1 MLALFSLT
9 IFLSAALLFL
19 VQPLAGKILLPAL
32 GGSPAVWNTCMV
44 FFQGVL
50 LLGYAYS
57 HALTHRLQPR
67 TQAIV
72 HAFVMALAL
81 LVLPIAINVGTPSGS
96 PVLWLLTTLAI
107 IVALPFFVVST
118 TGPLLQRWFSYSSH
132 PSARDPYFL
141 YVASNAGSALGLL
154 AYPFLLE
161 PLLSRK
167 DQSLAWTIG
176 YSLFAVL
183 VVTCAAVLWR
193 TFALA
198 TSHAEWNGSRV
209 ASHESHVASSESPAS
224 PSITWRRRLLW
235 IAYALV
241 PSSLMLGVTQ
251 HVTTDIAAVPLL
263 WILPL
268 LLYLVT
274 LILAFSKRR
283 LLSASL
289 LGRATPIAIATIS
302 MVLLSAAKTP
312 FYAIV
317 PIHLLVYFLLALLA
331 HTRLADD
338 RPPPERLTEFYLCM
352 SIGGVL
358 GGTINALLAPV
369 LLDAVTEYPLMLGLA
384 CLLRPQLKQDE
395 QAAAPGTR
403 WSYAI
408 LALAVASLLAVVT
421 LVLDAKINS
430 GAVGDFVA
438 RLRQSKGIDATLSAL
453 HLDSDAIAVALRAG
467 LPTLVCILLLLRK
480 GSMRY
485 AIAVTAVLCVAPYLN
500 RSGSV
505 VVQDRTFFGV
515 HRVSRDAQDR
525 WHVLVHGTTLHGQQL
540 RTDDKRATPSTY
552 YHPSGPVGD
561 VMKVLAES
569 RTLDNAAFVG
579 LGAGSMAAYAQAGSH
594 FTFYEIDEGIEQLA
608 SDQRVFSYVPDAK
621 ARGAAVE
628 IKIADGRIGLAH
640 APDNSYRVIVL
651 DAFTSDAIPVHLLT
665 RDAVEM
671 YMRKLTPDGLLA
683 VHISNRYFKLAPVL
697 AKIAESLSLVAY
709 VRDDNVVTKEQNADG
724 KAESTWVILARDPK
738 HLRGLE
744 LLPTWERLIAKPA
757 DPLWTDDYSNILRV
771 MNWK

>member
-1 MLALFSLT
+1 VLALFSLT
-9 IFLSAALLFL
+9 IFLAAALLFL

-57 HALTHRLQPR
+57 HVLTRKLRPR
-67 TQAIV
+67 MQAIV
-72 HAFVMALAL
+72 HAAVIAIA
-81 LVLPIAINVGTPSGS
+81 VVTLPIAIHVGEPSGS
-96 PVLWLLTTLAI
+96 PVVWLLTTLTT

-132 PSARDPYFL
+132 ASAEDPYFL
-141 YVASNAGSALGLL
+141 YVASNAGSAVGLL
-154 AYPFLLE
+154 AYPFVLE
-161 PLLSRK
+161 PLLTRRE
-167 DQSLAWTIG
+167 QSLAWTVG
-176 YSLFAVL
+176 YALFAML
-183 VVTCAAVLWR
+183 VVACAAALWR
-193 TFALA
+193 AFSRAEF
-198 TSHAEWNGSRV
+198 HAGAPDPPGVNPER
-209 ASHESHVASSESPAS
+209 AS
-224 PSITWRRRLLW
+224 PPIAWRRRLLW

-283 LLSASL
+283 LLSASV

-317 PIHLLVYFLLALLA
+317 PIHLVVYFLVALLA

-338 RPPPERLTEFYLCM
+338 RPPTDRLTEYYLCM

-358 GGTINALLAPV
+358 GGAVNALLAPL
-369 LLDAVTEYPLMLGLA
+369 LLDAVTEYPLLLGLA
-384 CLLRPQLKQDE
+384 CLLRPQLASDE
-395 QAAAPGTR
+395 KDAAPGSR
-403 WSYAI
+403 WSRVI
-408 LALAVASLLAVVT
+408 LAVAIGSLLAVVT
-421 LVLDAKINS
+421 LVIDAKINS
-430 GAVGDFVA
+430 GAVGDLVTKV
-438 RLRQSKGIDATLSAL
+438 RQSKGMEAILDALR
-453 HLDSDAIAVALRAG
+453 LDNDAIAVALRAG
-467 LPTLVCILLLLRK
+467 LPTLVCIVLLLRK

-485 AIAVTAVLCVAPYLN
+485 AIAVTAVLCVVPYLN

-540 RTDDKRATPSTY
+540 RTDEKRTTPSTY

-561 VMKVLAES
+561 AMKVLAES
-569 RTLDNAAFVG
+569 RSLDRAAFVG
-579 LGAGSMAAYAQAGSH
+579 LGAGSMAAYAKPSMH
-594 FTFYEIDEGIEQLA
+594 FTFYEIDAGIERLA
-608 SDQRVFSYVPDAK
+608 SDERVFSFVPDAK
-621 ARGAAVE
+621 ARGARVD
-628 IKIADGRIGLAH
+628 IRIADGRIGLQGDA
-640 APDNSYRVIVL
+640 DGTYRVLVL

-665 RDAVEM
+665 REAVEM
-671 YMRKLTPDGLLA
+671 YMRKLKPDGLLV
-683 VHISNRYFKLAPVL
+683 VHISNRYFKLQPVL
-697 AKIAESLSLVAY
+697 AKIAESLSLVGY
-709 VRDDNVVTKEQNADG
+709 VRDDNVVTKEQSAEG
-724 KAESTWVILARDPK
+724 KAESTWVILAREPR

-744 LLPTWERLIAKPA
+744 HLPTWERLIAKPS
-757 DPLWTDDYSNILRV
+757 DPLWTDDFSNILRV